1 MKNPQ
6 LWIRI
11 VCYVGCI
18 LAILYVLYASGFTLN
33 DLNPET
39 IQKLAHHNTQLVL
52 LIMLIVMC
60 LQNLFTFI
68 PLILVI
74 TVNIT
79 LFGFWEG
86 YLYSALCSV
95 LGSTLIFLSIRYFF
109 RDTHIEKLKKY
120 EAKLAKNGFL
130 FVLSGRIL
138 PFMPTNLINILSGLS
153 AMKLWH
159 FVVATA
165 LGNLIYGL
173 VLASLSYGIISAAHH
188 RFIWWILSIIVV
200 VFIAIRLWK
209 KRKQSKA
216 SLN

>member
-11 VCYVGCI
+11 SCYVGCI

-33 DLNPET
+33 DLNTET
-39 IQKLAHHNTQLVL
+39 IQQLARHNTPLIL

-60 LQNLFTFI
+60 LQNLVTFI

-95 LGSTLIFLSIRYFF
+95 IGSTLIFLSIRYFF
-109 RDTHIEKLKKY
+109 RDAHIAKMKKY
-120 EAKLAKNGFL
+120 EAKIAKNGFL

-138 PFMPTNLINILSGLS
+138 PFIPTNLINILSGLS

-159 FVVATA
+159 FVAATA

-173 VLASLSYGIISAAHH
+173 VLASLSYGVISAAHYH
-188 RFIWWILSIIVV
+188 FIWWILSIVII

-209 KRKQSKA
+209 KRKQPKA
-216 SLN
+216 

>member
-11 VCYVGCI
+11 GCYVGCI

-95 LGSTLIFLSIRYFF
+95 IGSTLIFLSIRYFF
-109 RDTHIEKLKKY
+109 RDMHIEKLKKY

-159 FVVATA
+159 FVIATA